1 MKELTAHKHKKI
13 VLVGTYWTGQFRK
26 WRGYYNYPID
36 EAVDVAPEAYGDICE
51 LWLFRGKQYPL
62 YRTAKFIGVKTKAE
76 LVSEYKY
83 KPQKGSQHKK
93 YLLFKTA
100 ILYAPS
106 ETADKVIVRLSDFV
120 KRSPKVWAQLKAYLE
135 SSDRTNPKLAAR
147 LPRILNDIPPERLCV
162 CEAALEYDYYP
173 VVPCLNPVNAPII
186 DPDFKRDVQESD
198 IPEDVLKMLL
208 KDQTT
213 GNNILWMTDNYVKYE
228 SLFDAKMG
236 PRDQIL
242 VEEVN
247 RPGTKIIRPR
257 VDKSREEQRARVVGK
272 AEVFT
277 PSWICNAMNNLMDAA
292 WFGLKKSPFT
302 IEGYKSWK
310 ANKERIPFPGK
321 DGGDWQT
328 FVREVRMEITCGE
341 APFIVSR
348 YDTTTGEVIDIPERI
363 GILDRK
369 LRVVTENVGVRNPKK
384 WLEWAIVALKG
395 VLAFEWQGD
404 NLLIARENILYT
416 ILEYYKYYCHAVV
429 DHDTLLELARIVSW
443 NVWQMDGLKFVVPL
457 SCHDEIIVPKKPK
470 AVQPDLFATEEPKEL
485 SEQTLPLTKPCP
497 GCAKKHI
504 LDGAEFHNGI
514 YCKIMDWGTGEPH
527 EFVWHY
533 LHRDRECVEKER
545 RGQQ

>member
-1 MKELTAHKHKKI
+1 MIGITSVQAMKESAAHKKI
-13 VLVGTYWTGQFRK
+13 VLVGTYWTGQFSK

-36 EAVDVAPEAYGDICE
+36 EAVEVDPEAYGDICE

-62 YRTAKFIGVKTKAE
+62 YRTAKFIGVKTKSE

-147 LPRILNDIPPERLCV
+147 LPRILNGIPPERLCV

-173 VVPCLNPVNAPII
+173 IVPCLNPVNAPII

-302 IEGYKSWK
+302 IEGHKSWK

-429 DHDTLLELARIVSW
+429 DHATLLELARIVSW
-443 NVWQMDGLKFVVPL
+443 NIWQMDGLKFVVPE
-457 SCHDEIIVPKKPK
+457 SCHDEVFAPQRPK
-470 AVQPDLFATEEPKEL
+470 AVQMDLFAVNEE
-485 SEQTLPLTKPCP
+485 SEPDKQLPLTKPCP
-497 GCAKKHI
+497 GCSRKNP
-504 LDGAEFHNGI
+504 LDGAREHNGI
-514 YCKIMDWGTGEPH
+514 YCNIMDWEESKPIR
-527 EFVWHY
+527 FVE
-533 LHRDRECVEKER
+533 LVRKEKV
-545 RGQQ
+545 

>member
-1 MKELTAHKHKKI
+1 MNELTTNTRV
-13 VLVGTYWTGQFRK
+13 VLVGTYWTGQFSK

-36 EAVDVAPEAYGDICE
+36 DTDEIDPKKFSDICE
-51 LWLFRGKQYPL
+51 LWLFKGTQYPL

-76 LVSEYKY
+76 LISEYKY
-83 KPQKGSQHKK
+83 KPQKGSRHQK
-93 YLLFKTA
+93 YLLFKTEERC
-100 ILYAPS
+100 APS
-106 ETADKVIVRLSDFV
+106 ETAAKVIVRLSDFV
-120 KRSPKVWAQLKAYLE
+120 KRSPKVWAQLKAHLE
-135 SSDRTNPKLAAR
+135 SPDRKNPMLTGYLPSR
-147 LPRILNDIPPERLCV
+147 LIGIPPERLCV
-162 CEAALEYDYYP
+162 CEEALKYDYP
-173 VVPCLNPVNAPII
+173 VVSCLSHVGRSVI
-186 DPDFKRDVQESD
+186 DPDYRRDVQESE
-198 IPEDVLKMLL
+198 IPIDVLKMLL

-228 SLFDAKMG
+228 SLFDTKMRPG
-236 PRDQIL
+236 DQIL

-247 RPGTKIIRPR
+247 RPGAKIIRPR
-257 VDKSREEQRARVVGK
+257 VDKSREEQKERVQKK

-292 WFGLKKSPFT
+292 WFGLEKSPFT
-302 IEGYKSWK
+302 IEGHKSWK

-321 DGGDWQT
+321 DGDWQT
-328 FVREVRMEITCGE
+328 FVREVRLEITCGE
-341 APFIVSR
+341 APFLVSR

-395 VLAFEWQGD
+395 VLGFEWQGD

-429 DHDTLLELARIVSW
+429 DHNTLLELARIVSW
-443 NVWQMDGLKFVVPL
+443 NIWQMDGLKFVIPN
-457 SCHDEIIVPKKPK
+457 SCHPTKIVKEKPK
-470 AVQPDLFATEEPKEL
+470 YRQDDLFAGASDTPSPEQQQMEL
-485 SEQTLPLTKPCP
+485 EVPCP

-514 YCKIMDWGTGEPH
+514 YCKIMDWQTGEPF

-533 LHRDRECVEKER
+533 LHRDRECVAKENGER
-545 RGQQ
+545 Q